1 MNKPNKKF
9 SKLILENKRFFVQR
23 VNDDVYIT
31 NGYIAAKYDAYFY
44 NNIFSM
50 LSAFYPKMEKDA
62 SFEIITKPYSIKEYN
77 MDIKKVFE
85 SCTDNLNI
93 IVDSN
98 VCLPFVNGKKNKFK
112 RFFFEADGKFITYI
126 NNDYFD
132 MLKEES
138 GTYNMYQKN
147 NVSAIICRLPNC
159 STEYLIMPMKVN
171 NKDLS
176 KIEHI
181 YKIVNPT

>member
-1 MNKPNKKF
+1 MIKPNKKF

-23 VNDDVYIT
+23 VNDYVYIT
-31 NGYIAAKYDAYFY
+31 NGYIAAKYDVYFY

-62 SFEIITKPYSIKEYN
+62 SFEIITKPYSIEEYD

-112 RFFFEADGKFITYI
+112 RFFFEANGKFVTCI

-138 GTYNMYQKN
+138 YNYNMYQKGN
-147 NVSAIICRLPNC
+147 KSAIICGLPDC
-159 STEYLIMPMKVN
+159 SQQYIIMPMKVDN
-171 NKDLS
+171 EDLS